1 MQLERDSDRHMHPG
15 PRHAPPSGAPAAS
28 MPAARVPAARVHG
41 ATSSALHDRS
51 GQPSALA
58 EPTESERRAE
68 ARYRALVT
76 VAGQIVWTADSDDAS
91 ASGMAGWCAYTGQ
104 RPDAIAGLRWLEAV
118 HPEDRERTKRAWLR
132 AVAGRELYETE
143 YRLRRHD
150 GVYRDFWVRGV
161 PVLTAD
167 GGIREWVGICVD
179 ITERNRAEVER
190 AELLAREQGAARHL
204 RALQAVTEAALTHLA
219 LDNLMP
225 RLLDCVLE
233 ALGADHAVIFLADDD
248 GQGLT
253 ARAVRG
259 IEVEGSLG
267 VRVPLDRGVAG
278 SIARSHMPRIIDD
291 LTTAEVVHPRLREL
305 LRSMVGVPLLLD
317 ERVVGV
323 VLVGTVTPRRF
334 AEDDVRL
341 LERVAERVTLA
352 IGQARQY
359 EAERRTRE
367 EAAARAA
374 QLAAMIES
382 MADGVIVHD
391 GEGRMLH
398 TNSAARNLLG
408 LDMTPE
414 VSAPRGSGRWTLRDE
429 RGRALSEARMP
440 LFRVLR
446 GETLTG
452 ANAVDVTLTTHDG
465 HEAELSLSAAPV
477 LDGEGQP
484 AGGVLIFR
492 DVTERRRLERRTA
505 ESLRAL
511 LAMAETL
518 VAPEADATARAAVG
532 DSVARL
538 AELTQSVL
546 GCQRVAMLSVDPA
559 ALSVS
564 LRAAAG
570 LSRAQERL
578 LRKSLMRLSFEAQFA
593 HADLVRLRAGEPL
606 VLSASTAQAGLW
618 GAMLQGR
625 SVLVAPLRLGGE
637 LVGVLVIDHG
647 AAEHTYATQERAL
660 TGAVAQLAALVL
672 ERERLQREYAAAQA
686 NELALRAAN
695 KQIDD
700 FLSMASHELRTP
712 LTSVKAYIQVAQR
725 RLRQIGPET
734 PPSEAA
740 AIAAQVA
747 AAQVPLERAN
757 LHSDVLNRLVGDLLD
772 ASRIQ
777 AHRLEMR
784 PSRCDLAA
792 LVREAVEEQQLAWP
806 ERAITLDDDPA
817 RSVVLC
823 ADADRLKQVVTNFLT
838 NALKYAPA
846 DQPIRVGLIVE
857 GDRARVSVGDFGPGL
872 PLDEQERIWD
882 RFHRT
887 EGVRT
892 QNGTEGGLGLGLYIS
907 RGIVELHGG
916 AVGVESVPGE
926 GSTFFFTVPL
936 AQPLAQDDPTA
947 PAR

>member
-1 MQLERDSDRHMHPG
+1 MQLERDSDRHMQLG
-15 PRHAPPSGAPAAS
+15 SQHAPPSGAS
-28 MPAARVPAARVHG
+28 AARVPAAGVHG
-41 ATSSALHDRS
+41 AESSALHDRNGRS
-51 GQPSALA
+51 SAPA
-58 EPTESERRAE
+58 VMAESERRAE
-68 ARYRALVT
+68 ARYRALVA
-76 VAGQIVWTADSDDAS
+76 VAGQIVWTSETESNS

-104 RPDAIAGLRWLEAV
+104 RPEATAGLRWLEAV
-118 HPEDRERTKRAWLR
+118 HPDDRERTRRAWLR

-143 YRLRRHD
+143 YRLCRHD

-179 ITERNRAEVER
+179 VTERNRAEAER
-190 AELLAREQGAARHL
+190 AELLTREQGAARHL

-219 LDNLMP
+219 LDDLMP

-233 ALGADHAVIFLADDD
+233 ALGADHAVILLADDD

-291 LTTAEVVHPRLREL
+291 LSTAEVVHPRLREL

-323 VLVGTVTPRRF
+323 VLVGTVAPRCF

-352 IGQARQY
+352 IGQAHQY
-359 EAERRTRE
+359 EAERRARE

-398 TNSAARNLLG
+398 TNSAARSLLG

-414 VSAPRGSGRWTLRDE
+414 VSVPRGSGRWTLRDE
-429 RGRALSEARMP
+429 RGRTLSVARMP

-452 ANAVDVTLTTHDG
+452 PNAVDVTLTTHDG

-505 ESLRAL
+505 EALRAL

-518 VAPEADATARAAVG
+518 VAPEADPAARAEIG
-532 DSVARL
+532 DTVARL

-546 GCQRVAMLSVDPA
+546 DCERVAMLSVDPA

-593 HADLVRLRAGEPL
+593 NTDLVRLRAGEPL
-606 VLSASTAQAGLW
+606 VLSDTSSWPQGVGVW

-637 LVGVLVIDHG
+637 LIGVLVIDHG
-647 AAEHTYATQERAL
+647 APEHTYAAQERAL
-660 TGAVAQLAALVL
+660 AGAVAQLAALVL

-686 NELALRAAN
+686 SELALRAAHR
-695 KQIDD
+695 QMDD

-725 RLRQIGPET
+725 RLRQIGSET
-734 PPSEAA
+734 QPCEAA
-740 AIAAQVA
+740 ALAAQVA
-747 AAQVPLERAN
+747 SAQVPLERAN

-806 ERAITLDDDPA
+806 ERVIALTEDSIHY
-817 RSVVLC
+817 VELC

-846 DQPIRVGLIVE
+846 DQPIYVGLLVE
-857 GDRARVSVGDFGPGL
+857 GDCARVFVRDLGPGL
-872 PLDEQERIWD
+872 PPEEQERIWD

-887 EGVRT
+887 EEVRT
-892 QNGTEGGLGLGLYIS
+892 QNGTESGLGLGLYIS

-916 AVGVESVPGE
+916 AVGVQSAPGA
-926 GSTFFFTVPL
+926 GSTFFFTL
-936 AQPLAQDDPTA
+936 PLAQDDPTT
-947 PAR
+947 PAQ